1 VTQAKVD
8 AVILAGGDG
17 EVLDPQ
23 QRFKGLVPVAGK
35 PLVEWV
41 VDAFRS
47 AALIGEIAVVIPTAE
62 NLGPWVDTVDK
73 LVVSDRDFMDNVLAG
88 AAAFRQDRP
97 VVVATGDIPMLTGA
111 AIDHFVAA
119 GLETGA
125 EFVYPLIKKE
135 TIEAAYP
142 GSARTYF
149 KLKTGRY
156 TGGNAMMV
164 DPRLLPAVRDLGQ
177 RMFDDRK
184 NAIALVRT
192 AGLGFV
198 VKFVLGQLVPEDLA
212 DKIRDLLGGTGAAV
226 VVDDPS
232 IGMDVDKPADMA
244 LVERLLPAAE

>member
-1 VTQAKVD
+1 MTQAKVD